1 MRRFLAL
8 AAAAV
13 LLTGMVSCGQQGGA
27 QTAPAESAAA
37 QTETSSA
44 AASQAESSAASQDA
58 AAASENKGGAGS
70 GKSDVMKVAM
80 ITGIGDI
87 NDQSFNQTT
96 YEACKAFC
104 DLNGLEFTYARPD
117 EETTEGR
124 EAAISKAA
132 EEGYNVIVLPGYSFA
147 GCLLET
153 PGKYPDVKFIALDVS
168 DDDILREALGS
179 EYDGRPGYWKVQEYY
194 SSDNVYCTVY
204 QEEIAGYMAGMAA
217 VKMGFRKLGF
227 LGGVAVPAVIRYGSG
242 FVQGA
247 NAAAAELGLDDVE
260 VVYAYG
266 NQFYGDAEI
275 TADMDKWYADG
286 VECVFACGG
295 AIGASAGE
303 AAARAGGKLIG
314 VDVDQKGILDG
325 EYGEGITVTSAM
337 KGLAV
342 TVNTTLAAIQHG
354 DWDSCRGTIRR
365 LGLISGEDPVQNY
378 VQLPMDTTAWCD
390 TFTQDDYRSMVAGI
404 FDEELHVSDD
414 ISSEEPFA
422 DRIKVTYLG
431 NLK

>member
-27 QTAPAESAAA
+27 QSSPAETTAA
-37 QTETSSA
+37 QTETSAA
-44 AASQAESSAASQDA
+44 AASQAGASAASQDA
-58 AAASENKGGAGS
+58 AASEEKGGAGS

-96 YEACKAFC
+96 YEACKAYC

-124 EAAISKAA
+124 AKAIGKAA

-153 PGKYPDVKFIALDVS
+153 TEKYPDVKFIALDVS
-168 DDDILREALGS
+168 DDDILREALGDK
-179 EYDGRPGYWKVQEYY
+179 YDGRPGYWTVQDYY
-194 SSDNVYCTVY
+194 YEDNVYCAVY

-247 NAAAAELGLDDVE
+247 NAAASELGLEDVE

-365 LGLISGEDPVQNY
+365 LGLVSGEDPVQNY

>member
-1 MRRFLAL
+1 M
-8 AAAAV
+8 
-13 LLTGMVSCGQQGGA
+13 
-27 QTAPAESAAA
+27 
-37 QTETSSA
+37 
-44 AASQAESSAASQDA
+44 
-58 AAASENKGGAGS
+58 
-70 GKSDVMKVAM
+70 
-80 ITGIGDI
+80 
-87 NDQSFNQTT
+87 
-96 YEACKAFC
+96 
-104 DLNGLEFTYARPD
+104 
-117 EETTEGR
+117 
-124 EAAISKAA
+124 
-132 EEGYNVIVLPGYSFA
+132 
-147 GCLLET
+147 
-153 PGKYPDVKFIALDVS
+153 
-168 DDDILREALGS
+168 
-179 EYDGRPGYWKVQEYY
+179 
-194 SSDNVYCTVY
+194 
-204 QEEIAGYMAGMAA
+204 
-217 VKMGFRKLGF
+217 
-227 LGGVAVPAVIRYGSG
+227 AVPAVIRYGSG

-275 TADMDKWYADG
+275 TADMDQWYADG

-314 VDVDQKGILDG
+314 VDVDQKGVLDG

-365 LGLISGEDPVQNY
+365 LGLVSGEDPVQNY

>member
-1 MRRFLAL
+1 MRKYLAL
-8 AAAAV
+8 AAAVV

-27 QTAPAESAAA
+27 QPAPAATTAA
-37 QTETSSA
+37 QTAQA
-44 AASQAESSAASQDA
+44 ATTAAQTAQAETGASG
-58 AAASENKGGAGS
+58 NPGGA
-70 GKSDVMKVAM
+70 KSDVMKVAM

-87 NDQSFNQTT
+87 NELSFNQSA
-96 YEACKAFC
+96 YEACKAYC
-104 DLNGLEFTYARPD
+104 DLNGLEFTYSRPD

-124 EAAISKAA
+124 AKAIGKAV

-153 PGKYPDVKFIALDVS
+153 TEKYPDVKFIALDVS
-168 DDDILREALGS
+168 DDDILREALGDK
-179 EYDGRPGYWKVQEYY
+179 YDGRPGYWNAADYY
-194 SSDNVYCTVY
+194 YEDNVYCAVY

-217 VKMGFRKLGF
+217 VKMGYKKLGF

-247 NAAAAELGLDDVE
+247 NAAASELGLEDVE

-266 NQFYGDAEI
+266 NQFFGDAEI

-286 VECVFACGG
+286 VECIFACGG
-295 AIGASAGE
+295 GIGSSAGE
-303 AAARAGGKLIG
+303 AAKKAGGKLIG
-314 VDVDQKGILDG
+314 VDVDQKGVLDG
-325 EYGEGITVTSAM
+325 EYGEGTTVTSAM

-342 TVNTTLAAIQHG
+342 TVNTTLGAIKHG
-354 DWDSCRGTIRR
+354 EWESCRGKITR
-365 LGLISGEDPVQNY
+365 LGLVSGEDPVQNC
-378 VQLPMDTTAWCD
+378 VQLPMSTTACCE
-390 TFTQDDYRSMVAGI
+390 TFPHDDYRSMVAGI
-404 FDEELHVSDD
+404 YDGERHVADD
-414 ISSEEPFA
+414 ISSEKPFA

>member
-1 MRRFLAL
+1 MRKFLAL
-8 AAAAV
+8 AAAVV

-27 QTAPAESAAA
+27 QPAPAATTAA
-37 QTETSSA
+37 QAETGASGA
-44 AASQAESSAASQDA
+44 AEETKAQDTAGDA
-58 AAASENKGGAGS
+58 AGASGNPGGA
-70 GKSDVMKVAM
+70 KSDVMKVAM

-96 YEACKAFC
+96 YEACKAYC
-104 DLNGLEFTYARPD
+104 DLNGLEFTYSRPD

-124 EAAISKAA
+124 AKAIGKAV
-132 EEGYNVIVLPGYSFA
+132 EEGYNVIVLPGAAFA

-153 PGKYPDVKFIALDVS
+153 TEKYPDVKFIALDVS
-168 DDDILREALGS
+168 DDDILREALGDK
-179 EYDGRPGYWKVQEYY
+179 YDGRPGYWNAADYY
-194 SSDNVYCTVY
+194 YEDNVYCAVY

-217 VKMGFRKLGF
+217 VKMGYKKLGF

-247 NAAAAELGLDDVE
+247 NAAASELGLEDVE

-266 NQFYGDAEI
+266 NQFFGDAEI

-286 VECVFACGG
+286 VECIFACGG
-295 AIGASAGE
+295 GIGSSAGE
-303 AAARAGGKLIG
+303 AAKKAGGKLIG
-314 VDVDQKGILDG
+314 VDVDQKGVLDG
-325 EYGEGITVTSAM
+325 EYGEGTTVTSAM

-342 TVNTTLAAIQHG
+342 TVNTTLGAIKHG
-354 DWDSCRGTIRR
+354 EWESCRGKITR
-365 LGLISGEDPVQNY
+365 LGLVSGEDPVQNY
-378 VQLPMDTTAWCD
+378 VQLPMDTTAWCE

-404 FDEELHVSDD
+404 YDGELHVSDD
-414 ISSEEPFA
+414 ISSEKPFA